1 MALTLAASALGGPV
15 MASIESAGG
24 DLGAVEPAGT
34 DMPTVGGNPGNQN
47 YSGLT
52 QINKRN
58 LKKLG
63 PTWRTHVSAVA
74 PATDDTGQQTHPIVV
89 DGVIYLDTPQGG
101 VIAVDGATGE
111 AKWKWQPEAP
121 SGGNRR
127 GVSVGEGLVF
137 SMASGGRAG
146 NDQNNDPNAPPGEDV
161 QVVALDQNT
170 GEQVWITS
178 PLGPDGD
185 TLGRDPDPP
194 RATTTASST
203 STPTTATAAPSRRST
218 RATAAWSGPSTAARA
233 RHRRHRRQRRH
244 RRRRRHLGAAA
255 GRTASSCALTAG
267 ATPWIHGAIDPEL
280 GMVYMTF
287 GNVRSCGSSQDG
299 SAAPGRQPVRQL
311 ARRGRPQDRR
321 LQVALPVHPS
331 RHLGHGQR
339 ARADCSPT

>member
-34 DMPTVGGNPGNQN
+34 DMPTVGGNLGNQN

-127 GVSVGEGLVF
+127 GVSVG
-137 SMASGGRAG
+137 
-146 NDQNNDPNAPPGEDV
+146 
-161 QVVALDQNT
+161 
-170 GEQVWITS
+170 
-178 PLGPDGD
+178 
-185 TLGRDPDPP
+185 
-194 RATTTASST
+194 
-203 STPTTATAAPSRRST
+203 
-218 RATAAWSGPSTAARA
+218 
-233 RHRRHRRQRRH
+233 
-244 RRRRRHLGAAA
+244 
-255 GRTASSCALTAG
+255 
-267 ATPWIHGAIDPEL
+267 
-280 GMVYMTF
+280 
-287 GNVRSCGSSQDG
+287 
-299 SAAPGRQPVRQL
+299 
-311 ARRGRPQDRR
+311 
-321 LQVALPVHPS
+321 
-331 RHLGHGQR
+331 
-339 ARADCSPT
+339 